1 MGIENP
7 RSKLRRAL
15 FTTMLAAVV
24 LVLPPSLGAEP
35 FVILSQNMNRLF
47 DNIDNGNNEEILT
60 SADFHS
66 RVAQAAQKFAED
78 YSLPQVI
85 ALQEVEN
92 ENVVQQI
99 ADLLNRHYATDYR
112 VILIPGL
119 DISSINL
126 AFLVQSDI
134 KINKIDQL
142 FREQRLPYDRSPLF
156 SRPPLYIEVCQ
167 QTRCLS
173 LLNLHLRSMLGIN
186 SAGRGERVAR
196 KRLRQAEA
204 VAVWANLFQ
213 KKYPQS
219 WLIVLGDFNALTPAD
234 NHVDVAG
241 IIRGSPDNSR
251 SRLLS
256 RDLLNP
262 DLIDLTR
269 RIPAQRRYSY
279 IYRQKKQQLDYMYAN
294 QPLANAIDGIVFGS
308 IDYSFSDHAGLL
320 AWYSW

>member
-7 RSKLRRAL
+7 RSKLSRAL
-15 FTTMLAAVV
+15 FALVLAAVLLAV
-24 LVLPPSLGAEP
+24 PESPRAEP
-35 FVILSQNMNRLF
+35 FVILSQNMHRLF
-47 DNIDNGNNEEILT
+47 DDIDNGNNEEVLT
-60 SADFHS
+60 SANFQN

-92 ENVVQQI
+92 DNVVQQI

-112 VILIPGL
+112 VVLIPGR
-119 DISSINL
+119 DSSSINL

-134 KINKIDQL
+134 NIKDTDQL
-142 FREQRLPYDRSPLF
+142 FREQRLPYDGSPLF
-156 SRPPLYIEVCQ
+156 SRPPLYLEVCQ

-186 SAGRGERVAR
+186 SADRGERVAR

-204 VAVWANLFQ
+204 VAVWTNQFQ
-213 KKYPQS
+213 QKHPQS
-219 WLIVLGDFNALTPAD
+219 WLLILGDFNALTPAD

-251 SRLLS
+251 SRLMS

-269 RIPAQRRYSY
+269 GIPAPRRYSY

-294 QPLANAIDGIVFGS
+294 QPLANAIDGIVFSS